1 MILIIT
7 IKTNGNSC
15 FRFYSRPQTNSV
27 LLYLWFP
34 YGLISRGFLEVIPL
48 IMPSILV
55 RVSCVLYIEY
65 PVHL

>member
-15 FRFYSRPQTNSV
+15 IRFYSRPQTNSV
-27 LLYLWFP
+27 LLYSWFHC
-34 YGLISRGFLEVIPL
+34 GLISRGFFEVIPFV
-48 IMPSILV
+48 MPSILV
-55 RVSCVLYIEY
+55 RVSCVLNIEY